1 MATGKVTK
9 RSVDALLDAS
19 IAGFLWDD
27 DLKGFGVRI
36 LSSSAASYIIQYRMG
51 GREARTRRYT
61 IGSHGSPWRRTVAQ
75 TCLSTGRQAV
85 RKNMK
90 YSSLLAW
97 LEGSRFS
104 ADFCGFASH
113 LRS

>member
-9 RSVDALLDAS
+9 RSVDALQEAS

-61 IGSHGSPWRRTVAQ
+61 IGSHGSPWTPMTARTEAARLLMLVAQ
-75 TCLSTGRQAV
+75 GT
-85 RKNMK
+85 
-90 YSSLLAW
+90 
-97 LEGSRFS
+97 
-104 ADFCGFASH
+104 D
-113 LRS
+113 